1 MEKGHG
7 GKKKGE
13 HRDVE
18 WRGQIGSPWK
28 RKNRGK
34 KEKDIFSSFG

>member
-1 MEKGHG
+1 MEKGYG
-7 GKKKGE
+7 EEKNGE

-28 RKNRGK
+28 RKNGGK
-34 KEKDIFSSFG
+34 E